1 MGNSFVALKNGNEAE
16 SWYRKA
22 LDLWVGL
29 QNQNALW
36 AKEIN
41 MPKEVADKLSQVRSA
56 KAQER

>member
-1 MGNSFVALKNGNEAE
+1 MNDAE

-22 LDLWVGL
+22 LDLWDGL

-41 MPKEVADKLSQVRSA
+41 MPKEVAEDLSQVRSA
-56 KAQER
+56 KL